1 MLLYKKQLI
10 RSIVWNDDDN
20 ELQEKNNPAIQIYC
34 ILNRE
39 EFEENNKEL
48 SKISYK

>member
-1 MLLYKKQLI
+1 
-10 RSIVWNDDDN
+10 VWHDDDN

-48 SKISYK
+48 SKNILQIRTISQ